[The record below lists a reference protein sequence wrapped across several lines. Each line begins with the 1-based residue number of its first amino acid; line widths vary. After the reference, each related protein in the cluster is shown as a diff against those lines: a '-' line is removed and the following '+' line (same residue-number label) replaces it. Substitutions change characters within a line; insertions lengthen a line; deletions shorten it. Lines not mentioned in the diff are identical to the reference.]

1 MIPGSSQDARIS
13 VTICAKLPPS
23 SDVSNPLGQLV
34 ISWLIMS
41 RTKLV
46 ALLCLSVLFVV
57 LGLWI
62 AISGDVRLGL
72 GCVFFFGGGLA
83 VFSIQLADANREQT
97 SAQLDGTVRLP
108 ASVPLR
114 DDPKRFIMG
123 LSLILLAGM
132 GSILVG
138 SDRQPMLVPLGL
150 LLLGVGVVVGI
161 LRSLGYLSSMI
172 MFAPDGIH
180 LIQKRQR
187 YVIPFEQIVRAE
199 SAEWNGHLLVM
210 IWPQSF
216 DAVAATVA
224 PSSRRETL
232 LRAMKK
238 SQEWMG
244 APLVIWPQRFAL
256 EGGLLLRALERYIR
270 EPSTRAELA
279 PQGSLNP

>member
-1 MIPGSSQDARIS
+1 
-13 VTICAKLPPS
+13 
-23 SDVSNPLGQLV
+23 
-34 ISWLIMS
+34 MS

-46 ALLCLSVLFVV
+46 ALLCLSVLFVG

-72 GCVFFFGGGLA
+72 GCVLFFGGGLA
-83 VFSIQLADANREQT
+83 VFSIQLADANREQA

-123 LSLILLAGM
+123 MGLIVLAGI
-132 GSILVG
+132 GSIVVG
-138 SDRQPMLVPLGL
+138 SDRQPLLVPIGVL
-150 LLLGVGVVVGI
+150 LLVVGVVVGI
-161 LRSLGYLSSMI
+161 LKSLGYMSSMI

-180 LIQKRQR
+180 LIHKRQR
-187 YVIPFEQIVRAE
+187 YVIPFDQIVRAE

-210 IWPQSF
+210 LWPQSLE
-216 DAVAATVA
+216 AVAETVT
-224 PSSRRETL
+224 PSSRKEAI
-232 LRAMKK
+232 LRAMTK

-256 EGGLLLRALERYIR
+256 EGGLLLRALERYIT

-279 PQGSLNP
+279 PQAKLHP